1 MTPMRCW
8 PTCARQSPS
17 TANSSLRAA
26 LTAPV
31 STDKA
36 AETAEAPTPLVERI
50 ASWFARAGAV
60 VLAVMLM
67 LTFADV
73 IGREVLEAPIVA
85 NNEMTELL
93 MGLVVY
99 LGVGLT
105 TRMRGHVRVDIL
117 LNILPDRVRAVANAV
132 TLALCAVFVAA
143 MSWQLYERAVV
154 KFTKGDTT
162 DLWKIPTW
170 PVAGIMTLCAAL
182 MAVLLFM
189 QWTQALRHAVT
200 GIPPVEDDSPQGG
213 L

>member
-1 MTPMRCW
+1 M
-8 PTCARQSPS
+8 
-17 TANSSLRAA
+17 
-26 LTAPV
+26 

>member
-1 MTPMRCW
+1 M
-8 PTCARQSPS
+8 
-17 TANSSLRAA
+17 
-26 LTAPV
+26 

-36 AETAEAPTPLVERI
+36 ADPAEKPTPPTAWI

-60 VLAVMLM
+60 VLAIMLL

-73 IGREVLEAPIVA
+73 IGREVLKRPIVA
-85 NNEMTELL
+85 NIEMTELL

-99 LGVGLT
+99 LGVSMT

-117 LNILPDRVRAVANAV
+117 LNIMPRRARALADAV
-132 TLALCAVFVAA
+132 TLLLCTLFVTA
-143 MSWQLYERAVV
+143 MAWRLYERAVV
-154 KFTKGDTT
+154 KFTKGDET
-162 DLWKIPTW
+162 DIWKIPTW

-189 QWTQALRHAVT
+189 QWVQAMRHAIT
-200 GIPPVEDDSPQGG
+200 GIAPAEDDTPQGG